1 MMIGWSMVTFRR
13 YRDRDIP
20 LEVGDQ
26 YGDYEESLAVDEHGV
41 EIHFFRKNG
50 ELNVY
55 VTKSPGVTVAMAQ
68 RLAKLAIAEYD
79 RASVETVRPTFRPQ
93 FSYRW

>member
-1 MMIGWSMVTFRR
+1 MVTFRR

-26 YGDYEESLAVDEHGV
+26 YGDYEASLAVDEHGV

-50 ELNVY
+50 DLNVY
-55 VTKSPGVTVAMAQ
+55 VTKSSDVTVAMAQ
-68 RLAKLAIAEYD
+68 RITKLAIAEYD

-93 FSYRW
+93 SAYRW